1 MGTAEMATIAEL
13 ISRTLS
19 QRSDESAIAAVR
31 AEVAELCAAFPP
43 YPSAHAGAAGRG

>member
-43 YPSAHAGAAGRG
+43 YPSLMAGAAGRG